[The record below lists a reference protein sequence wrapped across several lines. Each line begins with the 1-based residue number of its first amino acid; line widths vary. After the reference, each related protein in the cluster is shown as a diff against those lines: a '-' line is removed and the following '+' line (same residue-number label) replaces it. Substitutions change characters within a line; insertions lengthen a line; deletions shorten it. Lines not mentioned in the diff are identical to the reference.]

1 MERSY
6 GLDSWVCLNS
16 SRSQKSELGG
26 VIHAII
32 ARLFHCI
39 ETLDKKATPLDTKI
53 FHSNGPNYDP
63 SNTSV
68 LVDGPFCTDRFD
80 TVPALS
86 TYSFYNVYWY

>member
-1 MERSY
+1 M
-6 GLDSWVCLNS
+6 GF
-16 SRSQKSELGG
+16 K
-26 VIHAII
+26 II
-32 ARLFHCI
+32 EFMKFIATLSHVTSRLFHCI
-39 ETLDKKATPLDTKI
+39 ETLDKKATPLDTKF

-86 TYSFYNVYWY
+86 MYRFYNVYWY

>member
-1 MERSY
+1 M
-6 GLDSWVCLNS
+6 LDRQGELEANPAGRARAAAIQSAWFNYFGF
-16 SRSQKSELGG
+16 SELE
-26 VIHAII
+26 
-32 ARLFHCI
+32 ARLFHSI
-39 ETLDKKATPLDTKI
+39 ETLDKKATPLDTKN

-86 TYSFYNVYWY
+86 MYSF

>member
-1 MERSY
+1 MYVVQMQMPECHPP
-6 GLDSWVCLNS
+6 LMCAHADAWVPS
-16 SRSQKSELGG
+16 PSH
-26 VIHAII
+26 V

-39 ETLDKKATPLDTKI
+39 ETLDKKATPFDTKI

-68 LVDGPFCTDRFD
+68 LVDEPFCTDRFD

-86 TYSFYNVYWY
+86 MYSFYNVYRY

>member
-1 MERSY
+1 MSRAPTRSTF
-6 GLDSWVCLNS
+6 VNMS
-16 SRSQKSELGG
+16 SIRS
-26 VIHAII
+26 
-32 ARLFHCI
+32 RLFHYI
-39 ETLDKKATPLDTKI
+39 ETLDKKATPLDTKF

-86 TYSFYNVYWY
+86 MYNVYWY